1 MTDDFWNPA
10 NGLSAATLG
19 YLPPVKGGS
28 PYGQIVPIPPT
39 APPAVSA
46 NQWQNGSPATV
57 INNNSAAPDAT
68 AIGPIVPFQGYPPA
82 PPSQDALLVQQAALR
97 ALGLI
102 NPGQDESANVQSYT
116 NDFAKVVDP
125 NAINTRNWQQTWSP
139 HSIKSPV
146 ESPVPGYPGYVVKAY
161 NDPNLGNTVAVT
173 YPTWSAR
180 HWLYA
185 VPDDIFHYPMNP
197 GIARDFMNDSGDSAN
212 GRK

>member
-1 MTDDFWNPA
+1 MIDDFWNPA

-19 YLPPVKGGS
+19 YLPPTKGS
-28 PYGQIVPIPPT
+28 PYGQIVP
-39 APPAVSA
+39 AQPPA
-46 NQWQNGSPATV
+46 NPNPPG
-57 INNNSAAPDAT
+57 AT
-68 AIGPIVPFQGYPPA
+68 AIPGSLTPFQGYPAP
-82 PPSQDALLVQQAALR
+82 PPSQDALLVQHAALR